1 MSCKLFVGC
10 DMVRKKLLQVPLE
23 QLEIKIDILVS
34 RQDNQILYILF
45 ISNISISQSD
55 AQISLG

>member
-1 MSCKLFVGC
+1 
-10 DMVRKKLLQVPLE
+10 MVRKKLLQVPPE
-23 QLEIKIDILVS
+23 QLEVEIDILVS

-55 AQISLG
+55 ATDFS

>member
-1 MSCKLFVGC
+1 
-10 DMVRKKLLQVPLE
+10 MVRKKLLQVPLE